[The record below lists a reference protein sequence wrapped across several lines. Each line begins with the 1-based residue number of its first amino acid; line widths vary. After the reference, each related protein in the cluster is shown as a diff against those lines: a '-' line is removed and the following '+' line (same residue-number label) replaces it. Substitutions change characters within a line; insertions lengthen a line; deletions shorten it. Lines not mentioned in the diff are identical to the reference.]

1 MDKKVMNE
9 VIFKIS
15 FVTLWVTYILIRV
28 PFDKQYKQRGKNKF
42 VPSTIEMSFL
52 VLMSIG
58 LLIIPLVWVVTPL
71 LNTSKME
78 FPVWLRIVGIV
89 IAIASLFYFRWIH
102 KVLGANW
109 SPTLEI
115 RKGHELIKTGPYKTI
130 RHPMYTQIWL
140 WTIAQVF
147 IVSNLVAGFSGI
159 IVWAIHYFVRVSSE
173 ERMMIEYFG
182 DKYLEYMKKTGRI
195 FPKVNVKKL

>member
-1 MDKKVMNE
+1 MNE

-28 PFDKQYKQRGKNKF
+28 PFDKQYKQRGKSKS
-42 VPSTIEMSFL
+42 VPSAIEMIL
-52 VLMSIG
+52 LALMSMG

-78 FPVWLRIVGIV
+78 FPVWLRIVGFV
-89 IAIASLFYFRWIH
+89 MAIASLFYFRWIH
-102 KVLGANW
+102 KELGANW

-115 RKGHELIKTGPYKTI
+115 RKGHELIQTGPYKTI

-159 IVWAIHYFVRVSSE
+159 IAWAIHYFVRVPRE
-173 ERMMIEYFG
+173 EKMMIEYFG

-195 FPKVNVKKL
+195 FPKMNVIKL